1 VSEFEF
7 YLAVL
12 KTLEEIGARY
22 MVVGAYGASAYGLS
36 RSTHDVDIIV
46 DLDEASCDLLAS
58 RFPSPRYYADP
69 DQMRNSIRLGIM
81 FNIIDSSMGI
91 KADLVPLS
99 REPEY
104 RRSFERRIRCTVVDP
119 AGNEF
124 EIWCARPED
133 IIVGKLMAWQEG
145 RSAKHPADIF
155 AILNFML
162 AGFGQIDFNP
172 EDITK
177 QATRVGN
184 EALALWREL
193 LDRARDEADNRPPP
207 FEQSY

>member
-1 VSEFEF
+1 MNEFEF

-12 KTLEEIGARY
+12 QALEEIGARY

-36 RSTHDVDIIV
+36 RSTHDVDMIV
-46 DLDEASCDLLAS
+46 DLDDASCEALAA
-58 RFPSPRYYADP
+58 RFPPPRYYADP
-69 DQMRNSIRLGIM
+69 DQMRSSIRLGIM
-81 FNIIDSSMGI
+81 FNIIDSSRGI

-104 RRSFERRIRCTVVDP
+104 RQAFEQRVRCTVVDS

-145 RSAKHPADIF
+145 RSSKHPADIYVV
-155 AILNFML
+155 LNFML
-162 AGFGQIDFNP
+162 SGLGQIELDTNY
-172 EDITK
+172 I
-177 QATRVGN
+177 AMRAARIGH

-193 LDRARDEADNRPPP
+193 LARVEGEVKQRPP
-207 FEQSY
+207 FAK